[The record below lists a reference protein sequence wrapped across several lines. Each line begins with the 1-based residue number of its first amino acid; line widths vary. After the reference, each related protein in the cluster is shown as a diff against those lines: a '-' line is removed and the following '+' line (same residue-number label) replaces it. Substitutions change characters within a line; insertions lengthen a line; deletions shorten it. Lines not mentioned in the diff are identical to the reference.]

1 MDLYTELGVTPV
13 INAAGTL
20 TSLGGSLMEREVLEA
35 MVAAGRSFVEMDQ
48 FHQAA
53 GRRIAG
59 LVGVPAAHVC
69 DGAAAGIALMAA
81 ACMTGTD
88 REAIRRLPDT
98 TGLKDVFVVQTTHA
112 NPFDQ
117 ALRVA
122 GGRFLRIE
130 PDAGLLRQAV
140 IRPDVAGVFFT
151 HAWFCMGPSLE
162 LAQVARIAH
171 EAGVPVMVDAAAEV
185 PPLENLSRFVS
196 EGADLVTFS
205 GGKAIGGP
213 QASGFVVGKGDLVEA
228 CRLNDCPNMGI
239 GRPMKVGKEEIAG
252 LVTAVARYVARD
264 HAADL
269 ALWDAR
275 VQAII
280 AAVADLPTVCA
291 WRQMPYGVGQQI
303 PHAAITWDA
312 AVVGGDHQEVARR
325 LMARE
330 PKIAV
335 QNISPEGYY
344 WSTFTAPELR
354 VHPHT
359 LQEGETEVVARR
371 LRELLSG

>member
-13 INAAGTL
+13 VNAAGTL
-20 TSLGGSLMEREVLEA
+20 TSLGGSLMDHEVLDA
-35 MVAAGRSFVEMDQ
+35 MVAAGRCFVEMDQ
-48 FHQAA
+48 WHHAA
-53 GRRIAG
+53 GRRIAN

-69 DGAAAGIALMAA
+69 DGAAAGIALMVA

-98 TGLKDVFVVQTTHA
+98 TGRKDVFVVQTSHA

-130 PDAGLLRQAV
+130 PDADLLRQAV
-140 IRPDVAGVFFT
+140 LRPDVAGVFFT

-171 EAGVPVMVDAAAEV
+171 DAGVPVIVDAAAEV
-185 PPLENLSRFVS
+185 PPLENLSRFVN

-213 QASGFVVGKGDLVEA
+213 QASGFVVGRPELIEA

-264 HAADL
+264 HAADM

-275 VQAII
+275 VAQII
-280 AAVADLPTVCA
+280 ASVADLPTVRA

-303 PHAAITWDA
+303 PHAAITWDVA
-312 AVVGGDHQEVARR
+312 AVGADHQEVVRR
-325 LMARE
+325 LMAGE
-330 PKIAV
+330 PKVAV
-335 QNISPEGYY
+335 QHVSPESYH
-344 WSTFTAPELR
+344 WSTFTEPELR

-359 LQEGETEVVARR
+359 LRAGEAEVVARR
-371 LRELLSG
+371 LREVLSG